1 MKKNKLFVLLL
12 SLVLLIIP
20 FRSFAENDIWTNEE
34 ILNAY
39 QESEGL
45 SSDDIALIN
54 TKLNVYEGDTTLHL
68 SQLWSVNNED
78 GTEWYIPM
86 QELNGQ
92 SIENLRVRAYIPET
106 DTNFIEFETSDD
118 WDINASFN
126 EKAFKA
132 GLNFS
137 NGYPEICFG
146 KSSMGRVVYEISYD
160 LTEAVK
166 KSADGVPFIFQKVVN
181 DSMNPAPRKIA
192 LTLNVDDK
200 KADTKIWGFGFLGDL
215 KPFNDNDFKTDYVDF
230 GSSNRYVTILSTMQ
244 GSDNSK
250 LRADSRTVEE
260 IKKQAFKGSDY
271 DLNPDGDDG
280 DWKWFDYLFKVI
292 NVLLRM
298 LPPFLIFTFIKK
310 LMDERRNKYVAKNI
324 KDIKIEKDHFSREIP
339 FSGSIAETY
348 FMYDMKNYMSSQTN
362 LDFLSA
368 FILKWIKSGNI
379 NPIIEDRVKD
389 NKLELNNDP
398 VKFES
403 TLEEETWNILR
414 DASKNGILTR
424 NNLKKYVE
432 KRYKKIKEM
441 VEDSKDDVKVYLEA
455 EGLIEYDEKGKR
467 FSFTE
472 NGKESYINTFGFKKY
487 LEEFT
492 IINEREPKE
501 VTLWD
506 YYLIFASLFGIASEV
521 EKQFEKLVPSYVF
534 AEDPTSPTYGTVR
547 TAQYVMFADSF
558 SSSASSGYSAAVQR
572 SRSSGSGGFSSSG
585 GGGGSSGGGSG
596 GGSR

>member
-1 MKKNKLFVLLL
+1 
-12 SLVLLIIP
+12 
-20 FRSFAENDIWTNEE
+20 
-34 ILNAY
+34 
-39 QESEGL
+39 
-45 SSDDIALIN
+45 
-54 TKLNVYEGDTTLHL
+54 
-68 SQLWSVNNED
+68 
-78 GTEWYIPM
+78 
-86 QELNGQ
+86 
-92 SIENLRVRAYIPET
+92 
-106 DTNFIEFETSDD
+106 
-118 WDINASFN
+118 
-126 EKAFKA
+126 
-132 GLNFS
+132 
-137 NGYPEICFG
+137 
-146 KSSMGRVVYEISYD
+146 MGRVVYEISYD

-166 KSADGVPFIFQKVVN
+166 KSADGVPFIFQKIVN

-192 LTLNVDDK
+192 LTLNIDDK

-215 KPFNDNDFKTDYVDF
+215 KLFNDNDFKTDYVDF
-230 GSSNRYVTILSTMQ
+230 GSSSRYVTILSTMQ

-250 LRADSRTVEE
+250 LRADSRTVED

-271 DLNPDGDDG
+271 DLNPDGDD

-292 NVLLRM
+292 NVLLRI

-310 LMDERRNKYVAKNI
+310 LMNERRNKYVAKNLR
-324 KDIKIEKDHFSREIP
+324 DIKIEKDYFSREIP
-339 FSGSIAETY
+339 FEGKIAETY
-348 FMYDMKNYMSSQTN
+348 FMYDMKKYMSSQTN

-414 DASKNGILTR
+414 DASTNGMLTR

-432 KRYKKIKEM
+432 KHYKKIKEM
-441 VEDSKDDVKVYLEA
+441 VDDSKDNVKEHLEKA
-455 EGLIEYDEKGKR
+455 GFIEYNEKRNR
-467 FSFTE
+467 FSFTDL
-472 NGKESYINTFGFKKY
+472 GKESYINTFGFKKY

-501 VTLWD
+501 VALWD

-534 AEDPTSPTYGTVR
+534 AEDPSSPTYGTVR
-547 TAQYVMFADSF
+547 TAQYVTFADSF

-572 SRSSGSGGFSSSG
+572 SRSSGSGGFSSFG

>member
-1 MKKNKLFVLLL
+1 MNKNKFLVLFL
-12 SLVLLIIP
+12 SLALLIIP
-20 FRSFAENDIWTNEE
+20 FTSFAKGDTWTNEE

-39 QESEGL
+39 KESENLNGNA
-45 SSDDIALIN
+45 IALIN

-68 SQLWSVNNED
+68 SQLWSVCNED

-92 SIENLRVRAYIPET
+92 KIENLRVRAYIPET
-106 DTNFIEFETSDD
+106 DTNFIEFEISDD
-118 WDINASFN
+118 WDINASFE

-146 KSSMGRVVYEISYD
+146 KSSMGRVVYEVSYD

-166 KSADGVPFIFQKVVN
+166 KSADGIPFIFQKVVN
-181 DSMNPAPRKIA
+181 DSMDPAPRKIA
-192 LTLNVDDK
+192 LTLNIDDK

-215 KPFNDNDFKTDYVDF
+215 KPFNDNDFKTDYIDF
-230 GSSNRYVTILSTMQ
+230 GSSSRYVTILSTMQ

-250 LRADSRTVEE
+250 LRADSRTVED
-260 IKKQAFKGSDY
+260 IKKQAFEGSDY
-271 DLNPDGDDG
+271 DLNTDEDG
-280 DWKWFDYLFKVI
+280 DWKWFDYLFKVL
-292 NVLLRM
+292 NVLLRI

-310 LMDERRNKYVAKNI
+310 QMDERKNKYVASNI
-324 KDIKIEKDHFSREIP
+324 KDVKIDKDHFSREIP
-339 FSGSIAETY
+339 FEGKIAETY
-348 FMYDMKNYMSSQTN
+348 FMHDMKNYMSSQTN

-389 NKLELNNDP
+389 NKLELKSDP
-398 VKFES
+398 IKFES
-403 TLEEETWNILR
+403 ELEEETWNILR

-424 NNLKKYVE
+424 NDLKKYVE
-432 KRYKKIKEM
+432 KHYKKIKKM
-441 VEDSKDDVKVYLEA
+441 VDDSKDNIKEHLEKA
-455 EGLIEYDEKGKR
+455 GFIEYNEKRNR
-467 FSFTE
+467 FTFTDT
-472 NGKESYINTFGFKKY
+472 GKESYINTFGFKKY

-501 VTLWD
+501 VALWD

-521 EKQFEKLVPSYVF
+521 EKQFAKLVPSYVF
-534 AEDPTSPTYGTVR
+534 AEDPASPAYGTVR

-558 SSSASSGYSAAVQR
+558 SSSASSGYSAAVQK
-572 SRSSGSGGFSSSG
+572 SRSSGSGGFSSFG

>member
-1 MKKNKLFVLLL
+1 MRSNKVFIIILTLLVFI
-12 SLVLLIIP
+12 SP
-20 FRSFAENDIWTNEE
+20 FTSFAKGDTWTNEE

-39 QESEGL
+39 KESENLNGNA
-45 SSDDIALIN
+45 IALID

-68 SQLWSVNNED
+68 SQLWSVNNEN

-92 SIENLRVRAYIPET
+92 KIENLKVRAYIPEMNS
-106 DTNFIEFETSDD
+106 NFADFETVDN
-118 WDINASFN
+118 WDIKASFK

-132 GLNFS
+132 GINLS

-146 KSSMGRVVYEISYD
+146 KSSMGRVLYEVSYD
-160 LTEAVK
+160 LTDAVK
-166 KSADGVPFIFQKVVN
+166 KSADGIPFIFQKIVN
-181 DSMNPAPRKIA
+181 DSMDPAPRKIA

-200 KADTKIWGFGFLGDL
+200 KSDTKIWGFGFLGDL
-215 KPFNDNDFKTDYVDF
+215 KKFNDNDFKTDYVDF
-230 GSSNRYVTILSTMQ
+230 GSSGRYVTILSTMQ

-250 LRADSRTVEE
+250 LRADSRTVED
-260 IKKQAFKGSDY
+260 IKKQAFEGSDY
-271 DLNPDGDDG
+271 DLNTDD
-280 DWKWFDYLFKVI
+280 DDLEWMDHLFRILHLIVRFI
-292 NVLLRM
+292 
-298 LPPFLIFTFIKK
+298 PPLLIFYFLKK
-310 LMDERRNKYVAKNI
+310 QIDERKNKYVASNLR
-324 KDIKIEKDHFSREIP
+324 DIKIEKDHFSREIP
-339 FSGSIAETY
+339 FDGSIAETY

-389 NKLELNNDP
+389 NKLELKLDP

-403 TLEEETWNILR
+403 VLEEETWNILR
-414 DASKNGILTR
+414 DASKNGMLTR
-424 NNLKKYVE
+424 NDLKKYVE
-432 KRYKKIKEM
+432 KRYKKIKKM
-441 VEDSKDDVKVYLEA
+441 VEDSKDDVKEYLEKA
-455 EGLIEYDEKGKR
+455 GFIEYNEKGNR
-467 FSFTE
+467 FSFTDT
-472 NGKESYINTFGFKKY
+472 GKESYINTFGFKKY

-501 VTLWD
+501 VALWD

-521 EKQFEKLVPSYVF
+521 EKQFAKLVPSYVF

-572 SRSSGSGGFSSSG
+572 SRSSGSGGFSSFG

>member
-1 MKKNKLFVLLL
+1 MNKNKFLVLFL
-12 SLVLLIIP
+12 SLALLIIP
-20 FRSFAENDIWTNEE
+20 FTSFAKNDVWTDEE

-45 SSDDIALIN
+45 SRDAIALIN

-68 SQLWSVNNED
+68 SQLWSVNNEN

-92 SIENLRVRAYIPET
+92 SIENLRVRAYISET

-118 WDINASFN
+118 WDINVSFE

-146 KSSMGRVVYEISYD
+146 KSSMGRVVYEVSYD

-166 KSADGVPFIFQKVVN
+166 KSADGVPFVFQKVVN
-181 DSMNPAPRKIA
+181 DSMDPAPRKIA
-192 LTLNVDDK
+192 LTLNVEDK

-230 GSSNRYVTILSTMQ
+230 GGSSRYVTILSTMQ

-271 DLNPDGDDG
+271 DLNTDNDG
-280 DWKWFDYLFKVI
+280 DWEWFDYLFKVL
-292 NVLLRM
+292 NVLLRI

-310 LMDERRNKYVAKNI
+310 QMDERKNKYVASNI
-324 KDIKIEKDHFSREIP
+324 KDVKIDKDHFSREIP
-339 FSGSIAETY
+339 FDGKIAETY

-379 NPIIEDRVKD
+379 NPIIEDMVKD
-389 NKLELNNDP
+389 NKLELKSDP
-398 VKFES
+398 IKFES
-403 TLEEETWNILR
+403 ELEEETWNILR

-424 NNLKKYVE
+424 NDLKKYVE
-432 KRYKKIKEM
+432 KRYKKIKKM
-441 VEDSKDDVKVYLEA
+441 VDDSKDNVKEHLEKA
-455 EGLIEYDEKGKR
+455 GFIEYNEKRNR
-467 FSFTE
+467 FTFTDT
-472 NGKESYINTFGFKKY
+472 GKESYINTFGFKKY

-501 VTLWD
+501 VALWD

-521 EKQFEKLVPSYVF
+521 EKQFAKLVPSYVF
-534 AEDPTSPTYGTVR
+534 AEDPASPTYGTVR

-572 SRSSGSGGFSSSG
+572 SRSSGSGGFSSFG

>member
-1 MKKNKLFVLLL
+1 
-12 SLVLLIIP
+12 
-20 FRSFAENDIWTNEE
+20 
-34 ILNAY
+34 
-39 QESEGL
+39 
-45 SSDDIALIN
+45 
-54 TKLNVYEGDTTLHL
+54 
-68 SQLWSVNNED
+68 
-78 GTEWYIPM
+78 
-86 QELNGQ
+86 
-92 SIENLRVRAYIPET
+92 
-106 DTNFIEFETSDD
+106 
-118 WDINASFN
+118 
-126 EKAFKA
+126 
-132 GLNFS
+132 
-137 NGYPEICFG
+137 
-146 KSSMGRVVYEISYD
+146 
-160 LTEAVK
+160 
-166 KSADGVPFIFQKVVN
+166 
-181 DSMNPAPRKIA
+181 
-192 LTLNVDDK
+192 
-200 KADTKIWGFGFLGDL
+200 
-215 KPFNDNDFKTDYVDF
+215 
-230 GSSNRYVTILSTMQ
+230 
-244 GSDNSK
+244 
-250 LRADSRTVEE
+250 
-260 IKKQAFKGSDY
+260 
-271 DLNPDGDDG
+271 
-280 DWKWFDYLFKVI
+280 
-292 NVLLRM
+292 
-298 LPPFLIFTFIKK
+298 
-310 LMDERRNKYVAKNI
+310 
-324 KDIKIEKDHFSREIP
+324 
-339 FSGSIAETY
+339 
-348 FMYDMKNYMSSQTN
+348 MYDMKKYMSSQTN

-432 KRYKKIKEM
+432 KRYKKINKM

-467 FSFTE
+467 FAFTE

-501 VTLWD
+501 VALWD
-506 YYLIFASLFGIASEV
+506 YYLILASLFGIASEV

>member
-12 SLVLLIIP
+12 SLVLLISP
-20 FRSFAENDIWTNEE
+20 FRSFAKGDTWTNEE
-34 ILNAY
+34 ILHAY
-39 QESEGL
+39 NESEGL
-45 SSDDIALIN
+45 ISEGIALIN

-68 SQLWSVNNED
+68 SQLWSVCNED

-92 SIENLRVRAYIPET
+92 KIENLKVRAYIPEMNS
-106 DTNFIEFETSDD
+106 NFVDFETVDS
-118 WDINASFN
+118 WNIKGSFK

-132 GLNFS
+132 GINLS

-146 KSSMGRVVYEISYD
+146 KSSMGRVVYEVSYD
-160 LTEAVK
+160 LTDAVK

-215 KPFNDNDFKTDYVDF
+215 KAFGDNDFKTDYVDF
-230 GSSNRYVTILSTMQ
+230 GSSGRYVTILSTMQ

-250 LRADSRTVEE
+250 LRADSRTVED
-260 IKKQAFKGSDY
+260 IKKQAFEGSDY
-271 DLNPDGDDG
+271 DLNTDDG
-280 DWKWFDYLFKVI
+280 DLDWMDHLFRILHLIVRFI
-292 NVLLRM
+292 
-298 LPPFLIFTFIKK
+298 PPLLIFYFLKK
-310 LMDERRNKYVAKNI
+310 QIDERRNKCVASNLR
-324 KDIKIEKDHFSREIP
+324 DIKIEKDHFSREIP
-339 FSGSIAETY
+339 LNGSIAETY

-379 NPIIEDRVKD
+379 TPIIEDRVKD
-389 NKLELNNDP
+389 NKLELNQDP

-403 TLEEETWNILR
+403 VLEEETWNILC
-414 DASKNGILTR
+414 DASKNGMLTR
-424 NNLKKYVE
+424 NDLKKYVE
-432 KRYKKIKEM
+432 KRYKKIKKM
-441 VEDSKDDVKVYLEA
+441 VEDSKDYVKTNFKK
-455 EGLIEYDEKGKR
+455 EGIIEFNEKGNR
-467 FSFTE
+467 FAFTE

-572 SRSSGSGGFSSSG
+572 SRSSGSGGFSSFG